1 MRSAISA
8 VLIHDMKNIGFRL
21 NLLRTNLDEHYGD
34 PDLKK
39 SATDLLRSTVEKID
53 AIVGCWSD
61 HEDFV
66 LIKTTLDLNDLLR
79 EVIRSGRMS
88 SRARQNVEIEALLM
102 EIPTV
107 WGDAYYLTDSL
118 ASVYANAVEAASA
131 GGSLVT
137 VRTGVERK
145 KKRSYALIEISD
157 DGPGISPDFARDHL
171 FRPFQTTKAGGV
183 GLGLYTAR
191 QIIEFHGGRLELR
204 SRPGSGTMARI
215 LLPAASGAS

>member
-39 SATDLLRSTVEKID
+39 SATDLLGSTVEKIE

-66 LIKTTLDLNDLLR
+66 LIKVALDLNDLLR
-79 EVIRSGRMS
+79 EVIRAERMT
-88 SRARQNVEIEALLM
+88 SRARKSVEIEALLM
-102 EIPTV
+102 EIPSV
-107 WGDAYYLTDSL
+107 WGDAYYLKDSL
-118 ASVYANAVEAASA
+118 LSVYANAVEAASA

-145 KKRSYALIEISD
+145 KKRSFALIEISD

-191 QIIEFHGGRLELR
+191 QIIEFHGGRLELKSLSDR
-204 SRPGSGTMARI
+204 GTMARI
-215 LLPAASGAS
+215 LLPASSGSS